1 MLLSTCNRFEIF
13 VTLHTFAKFN
23 IGFICMVQS
32 QMAGK
37 IARLIETFP
46 AKITNAKFVFYLWFD
61 SFMNSFHVSNKVT
74 FCRDHFAANVAILRL
89 LVFCPIQFL
98 FVHHFH
104 VSCPI

>member
-1 MLLSTCNRFEIF
+1 
-13 VTLHTFAKFN
+13 
-23 IGFICMVQS
+23 
-32 QMAGK
+32 MAGK
-37 IARLIETFP
+37 IARLIEAFS
-46 AKITNAKFVFYLWFD
+46 AKFTNAKFVFYHWFD